1 MKDKP
6 KEWIRLEARIEPHQ
20 MDKLHKLAQRD
31 TEGNLSQMIR
41 KLVEEAK

>member
-6 KEWIRLEARIEPHQ
+6 KEWIRLEVRLKQHHL
-20 MDKLHKLAQRD
+20 DKLHKFAARD
-31 TEGNLSQMIR
+31 TEGNVSLKIR